1 MKKNLLL
8 LLSAVA
14 FSAIAQTS
22 IYHPF
27 PESNATWNYNVV
39 ANCVNGSV
47 NDNFSITIAGD
58 TIINN
63 KTYHQL
69 YTPFV
74 QVLITTNCAHTPVGY
89 KGAIR
94 QDIPLKKVYFIPA
107 NDTLEHL
114 LYDFN
119 LTLGDTLTDYTQ
131 DLLGTNDVIV
141 EMDSVLVGNTYHKRW
156 KTNSSYNIYIVE
168 GVGNSY
174 GLIERSPGQFL
185 DMADFKLT
193 CFQSSIQGVYPDSL
207 TACQVISSV
216 PENNDNTNIL
226 SVFPNPSKG
235 SFTIDFENASTQEI
249 RITDMTGK
257 LILQQATLNQS
268 QIKVSDLKSGTY
280 ILTVMDKKG
289 NLTNKKIISCP

>member
-27 PESNATWNYNVV
+27 PENNATWNYNLTG
-39 ANCVNGSV
+39 NCFVGSM
-47 NDNFSITIAGD
+47 NEKYSITFSGD

-63 KTYHQL
+63 QTYHQL
-69 YTPFV
+69 HTPF
-74 QVLITTNCAHTPVGY
+74 IESFSTGTCANLPTGY

-94 QDIPLKKVYFIPA
+94 QDVPLKKVYFIPV
-107 NDTLEHL
+107 NDTLEYL

-119 LTLGDTLTDYTQ
+119 LSVGDTLTGYTQ
-131 DLLGTNDVIV
+131 YLLGYRDIIV
-141 EMDSVLVGNTYHKRW
+141 GMDSVLVGNTYHKRW
-156 KTNSSYNIYIVE
+156 KTNDPYNIYMIE
-168 GVGNSY
+168 GIGSTY
-174 GLIERSPGQFL
+174 GLIERSPGTMT
-185 DMADFKLT
+185 DMADYSLT

-216 PENNDNTNIL
+216 PENNDNSNVL

-257 LILQQATLNQS
+257 LILHQATLNQS

-280 ILTVMDKKG
+280 ILTVMDKEG